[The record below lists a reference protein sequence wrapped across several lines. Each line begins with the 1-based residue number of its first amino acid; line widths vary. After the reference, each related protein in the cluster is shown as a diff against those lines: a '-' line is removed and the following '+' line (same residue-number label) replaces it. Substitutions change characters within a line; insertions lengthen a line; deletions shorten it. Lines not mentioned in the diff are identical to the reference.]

1 MIMRD
6 PKFSIAALYRC
17 LRQLDNPSFQFKP
30 KGRPRT
36 VKDEQEKLIVEKIKS
51 AQLTLSQITNDII
64 VRESISIASKI
75 ESCMIFFHSSYL
87 TQFQKNTK
95 INFFK
100 DETEND
106 AVSRLKRMGG
116 KTWLTSFTHLN
127 KPSASR

>member
-75 ESCMIFFHSSYL
+75 ESY
-87 TQFQKNTK
+87 
-95 INFFK
+95 
-100 DETEND
+100 ETEND